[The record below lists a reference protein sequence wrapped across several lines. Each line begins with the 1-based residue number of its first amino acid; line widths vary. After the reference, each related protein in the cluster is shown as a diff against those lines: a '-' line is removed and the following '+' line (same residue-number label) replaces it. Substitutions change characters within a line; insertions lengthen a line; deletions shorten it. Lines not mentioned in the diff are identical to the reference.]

1 MDIDVERLEKDPEYW
16 DTIRDML
23 ARWQKDKSITV
34 LGIHRPTK
42 GPHDRQRDEL
52 IATIR
57 SQGLITSEEIADAI
71 LSKYNLDPKP

>member
-52 IATIR
+52 VEATPHP
-57 SQGLITSEEIADAI
+57 GL
-71 LSKYNLDPKP
+71 